1 MTKVL
6 PACSAVYMRAI
17 CPHKQLFEGEY
28 KRCFPH
34 CCPCHVKRSYC
45 GSPLEVSVHFD
56 PGVQAHQVS
65 LDATNIV
72 VFARFEIV
80 GEDKLPAD
88 IFSLR
93 SLRSTCKGD
102 SSVEAPWIEGVHQL
116 TYQQQGSLTFMLNGE
131 PYDKWYYHWE
141 SSSHKTQ
148 RATKHV
154 LRAYVFYQS
163 QVVRICDRQSRETYL
178 QVIFSTCFA
187 SWTRP
192 VYLGVV
198 PSITKKDS
206 IKLTGT
212 QNVSDNTAIPIS
224 ETGTIRRMDTE
235 LGHRFQSQERSEQTR
250 YST

>member
-17 CPHKQLFEGEY
+17 CPHKHFSRGIQAVSPRLDVTLDDHSSRLHYTRFIVTGLCLSLVLYLRYSDPTVSLEP
-28 KRCFPH
+28 CFPH

-154 LRAYVFYQS
+154 LRAYVFYQVPGCQDMRPAEQRNLFAGDILDLLCFVDS
-163 QVVRICDRQSRETYL
+163 PRLPWCRTVDHLRRI
-178 QVIFSTCFA
+178 
-187 SWTRP
+187 
-192 VYLGVV
+192 
-198 PSITKKDS
+198 
-206 IKLTGT
+206 
-212 QNVSDNTAIPIS
+212 
-224 ETGTIRRMDTE
+224 
-235 LGHRFQSQERSEQTR
+235 RSN
-250 YST
+250 